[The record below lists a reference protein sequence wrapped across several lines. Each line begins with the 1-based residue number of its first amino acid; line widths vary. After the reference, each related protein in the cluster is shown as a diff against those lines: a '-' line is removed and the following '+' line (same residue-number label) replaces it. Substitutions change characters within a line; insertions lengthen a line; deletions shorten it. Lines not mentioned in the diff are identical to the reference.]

1 MTEAAGLG
9 EAEPSRQ
16 AYAGASSNPVFV
28 LCTGRSG
35 STLLRVPLTP
45 DGT

>member
-9 EAEPSRQ
+9 VARPSRQ
-16 AYAGASSNPVFV
+16 AYAGAGSNPVFV

-35 STLLRVPLTP
+35 SALLRVPLTP